1 MEKAHSMRDYQRLQN
16 LGNPSLS
23 GGVGGTFF
31 KRENDIHTEITYQL
45 IKHQDKVHDISISLT
60 NQLLASSAL
69 RFYSPFN
76 VP

>member
-1 MEKAHSMRDYQRLQN
+1 MEKAHSTRDYQRLQN

-23 GGVGGTFF
+23 EGGGPFL
-31 KRENDIHTEITYQL
+31 KEKITYQL

-69 RFYSPFN
+69 HFYSPFN